1 VEHADDPGFRF
12 AGADK
17 GGEMKD
23 LTGAAQSAVEQARY
37 AGKETESRTQVT
49 TGAQY
54 FD

>member
-1 VEHADDPGFRF
+1 MIPGSVLLERT
-12 AGADK
+12 K

-23 LTGAAQSAVEQARY
+23 LTGAGQSAVEQERN